1 MKQLILIMTLF
12 GMINTAS
19 NTNSPIPANLYDIS
33 IESLDGG
40 AMDLSQFKGKKILFV
55 NVASKCGFTPQY
67 EDLETLSK
75 TYKDELVVI
84 GIPCN
89 QFGNQEPGSAG
100 EIQEFCQVNF
110 GVTFPLTAKVDVK
123 GKQQH
128 PLYTWLTEK
137 EYNGVKSSSV
147 KWNFQKYLVDEKGQL
162 IDFFG
167 STTNPLSKKIT
178 AYLN

>member
-1 MKQLILIMTLF
+1 MTLF
-12 GMINTAS
+12 GMINPAS
-19 NTNSPIPANLYDIS
+19 NTESTVPANLYDIS
-33 IESLDGG
+33 IESIDGEQ
-40 AMDLSQFKGKKILFV
+40 MDLSQFKGKKILFV

-67 EDLETLSK
+67 EDLEKLSK
-75 TYKDELVVI
+75 TYEDELVVI

-89 QFGNQEPGSAG
+89 QFGNQEPGSPTQ
-100 EIQEFCQVNF
+100 IQEFCEVNF

-137 EYNGVKSSSV
+137 QYNGVKSSSV

-167 STTNPLSKKIT
+167 STTNPMSKKIT
-178 AYLN
+178 SYLN